1 MKMIWSTCSLT
12 LAAMLVALPA
22 TVRAQS
28 ASAPA
33 AAAPR
38 DATGVAA
45 RVEAHI
51 KDLRTK
57 LHVTPAEQAQ
67 WDQFAQVM
75 RDNARDMNQ
84 AAAEHAQ
91 QLSSMTALQDLRSYE
106 QLAEAHAQRL
116 QKLTTAFKTLYNA
129 MPAEQKQVADQVFRA
144 NAENRAQ
151 ARPGR

>member
-1 MKMIWSTCSLT
+1 MKLISSCCALALT
-12 LAAMLVALPA
+12 AGLAGLPA
-22 TVRAQS
+22 AVWAQS
-28 ASAPA
+28 APAPA

-38 DATGVAA
+38 DTAGVEA

-51 KDLRTK
+51 KDLHTK
-57 LHVTPAEQAQ
+57 LHITPAEQAQ

-84 AAAEHAQ
+84 AAGERAQ
-91 QLSSMTALQDLRSYE
+91 QLSSMNAVQDMRSYE

-116 QKLTTAFKTLYNA
+116 QKLTTAFETLYNA
-129 MPAEQKQVADQVFRA
+129 MPAEQKQLADQVFRA

-151 ARPGR
+151 AHPGR

>member
-1 MKMIWSTCSLT
+1 MKLIWSTCSLA

-22 TVRAQS
+22 GVRAQS

-38 DATGVAA
+38 DTTGVEA

-57 LHVTPAEQAQ
+57 LHITPAEQAQ
-67 WDQFAQVM
+67 WDQFAQTM

-91 QLSSMTALQDLRSYE
+91 QLASMNAVQDLRSYQ

-116 QKLTTAFKTLYNA
+116 QKLTTAFETLYNA